1 MIKQLPSLEKLQA
14 VFKYD
19 PVTGILTRK
28 GKPVGCKGNGCGYTV
43 KLDYVL
49 YRVARIIW
57 KLQTGNDP
65 GEMYVDHINRNPYDN
80 RWKNLRLVTQAQNQ
94 MNRSG
99 GNIRTTASGTYRV
112 EIHSKGRHID
122 KCFKTFSEAEEFRDI
137 SKAELFG
144 DYAPAC

>member
-19 PVTGILTRK
+19 PNTGILTRQ
-28 GKPVGCKGNGCGYTV
+28 GKSVGCKGNGCGYTV

-65 GEMYVDHINRNPYDN
+65 GEMYVDHINRDPYDN
-80 RWKNLRLVTQAQNQ
+80 RWENLRLVTQAQNQ

-99 GNIRTTASGTYRV
+99 GNIRITPTGTYRV
-112 EIHSKGRHID
+112 DIQAKGKRIS
-122 KCFKTFSEAEEFRDI
+122 KTFKSLEKAQEFRDI

-144 DYAPAC
+144 NFAPV